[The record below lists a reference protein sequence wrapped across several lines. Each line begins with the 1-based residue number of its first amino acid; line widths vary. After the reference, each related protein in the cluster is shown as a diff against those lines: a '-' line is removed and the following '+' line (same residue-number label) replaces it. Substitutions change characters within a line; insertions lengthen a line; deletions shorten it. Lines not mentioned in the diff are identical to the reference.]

1 MTEDYNSAHTTQLPN
16 RSRSFEDNVIDR
28 LGRIETRI
36 DYIESNIRD
45 CSTDK
50 KQMSNVFVAAV
61 CSSIGAV
68 VATVICYI
76 IGLGPL

>member
-1 MTEDYNSAHTTQLPN
+1 MTEDYNARTTQTPI
-16 RSRSFEDNVIDR
+16 RSRSFEENVIDR

-50 KQMSNVFVAAV
+50 KQMSNIFVAAV

-68 VATVICYI
+68 VATVICYM
-76 IGLGPL
+76 IGLGPI

>member
-1 MTEDYNSAHTTQLPN
+1 MTDDYSTHTPQIPN

-50 KQMSNVFVAAV
+50 KQMSNVVVAAV

-68 VATVICYI
+68 VASVIIYM

>member
-1 MTEDYNSAHTTQLPN
+1 MTEEYSAHTPQLPN
-16 RSRSFEDNVIDR
+16 RSRTFEDNVIDR

-68 VATVICYI
+68 VATVICYM

>member
-1 MTEDYNSAHTTQLPN
+1 MTEDYSAHTPQLPD

-28 LGRIETRI
+28 LGRIETRM
-36 DYIESNIRD
+36 DYIEANISNSSTEKKEMSNI
-45 CSTDK
+45 
-50 KQMSNVFVAAV
+50 VVAAV

-68 VATVICYI
+68 VASGIIYM

>member
-1 MTEDYNSAHTTQLPN
+1 MTEDYNERTNQLPN
-16 RSRSFEDNVIDR
+16 RSRTFEDNVIDR

-50 KQMSNVFVAAV
+50 KQMSNVVVAAV

-68 VATVICYI
+68 VATVICYM
-76 IGLGPL
+76 IGLGPI

>member
-1 MTEDYNSAHTTQLPN
+1 MTEEYSAHTTQVPN

-45 CSTDK
+45 YSTNK
-50 KQMSNVFVAAV
+50 KQMSNVVVAAV

-68 VATVICYI
+68 VATVICYM

>member
-1 MTEDYNSAHTTQLPN
+1 MTEEYSAHTPQLPN

-28 LGRIETRI
+28 LGRIETRM
-36 DYIESNIRD
+36 DYIEANIRD
-45 CSTDK
+45 STDDK
-50 KQMSNVFVAAV
+50 QQMSNIFVAAV

-76 IGLGPL
+76 IGLGTL

>member
-1 MTEDYNSAHTTQLPN
+1 MTEDYGAHTSQLPT

-36 DYIESNIRD
+36 DYIEANIRD
-45 CSTDK
+45 CSKDK
-50 KQMSNVFVAAV
+50 KQMSNTFVAAL
-61 CSSIGAV
+61 CSTISAIVATAV
-68 VATVICYI
+68 VYI

>member
-1 MTEDYNSAHTTQLPN
+1 MTEEYSAHTPQLPN

-50 KQMSNVFVAAV
+50 KQLSNIVVAAV

-68 VATVICYI
+68 VASGIIYI

>member
-1 MTEDYNSAHTTQLPN
+1 MTDDYSTHTPQTPI
-16 RSRSFEDNVIDR
+16 RSRSFEENVIDR

-50 KQMSNVFVAAV
+50 KQMSNIFVAAV

-68 VATVICYI
+68 VATWICYM
-76 IGLGPL
+76 IGLGPI

>member
-1 MTEDYNSAHTTQLPN
+1 MTDDYSTHTPQVPI
-16 RSRSFEDNVIDR
+16 RSRSFEENVIDR
-28 LGRIETRI
+28 LGRIETRM

-45 CSTDK
+45 SSTDK

-68 VATVICYI
+68 VASVIIYI

>member
-1 MTEDYNSAHTTQLPN
+1 MTEEYSAHTTQVPN

-45 CSTDK
+45 YSTDK
-50 KQMSNVFVAAV
+50 KQMSNVVVAAV

-68 VATVICYI
+68 VATVICYM

>member
-1 MTEDYNSAHTTQLPN
+1 MTEDYSARTTQIPD

-36 DYIESNIRD
+36 DYIESNIQA
-45 CSTDK
+45 CSKDK
-50 KQMSNVFVAAV
+50 KQMSNTFVAAL
-61 CSSIGAV
+61 CSTISVV
-68 VATVICYI
+68 VATGICYI

>member
-1 MTEDYNSAHTTQLPN
+1 MTDDYSAHTPQLPD

-36 DYIESNIRD
+36 DYIEANIRD

-50 KQMSNVFVAAV
+50 KQMSNVVVAAV

>member
-1 MTEDYNSAHTTQLPN
+1 MTEDYSAHTTQLSN
-16 RSRSFEDNVIDR
+16 RSRTFEDNVIDR

-68 VATVICYI
+68 VASVIIYM

>member
-1 MTEDYNSAHTTQLPN
+1 MTDDYSTHTPQIPN

-36 DYIESNIRD
+36 DYIEANIRD

-50 KQMSNVFVAAV
+50 KQMSNIVVAAV
-61 CSSIGAV
+61 CSSLGAV
-68 VATVICYI
+68 VATWICYMV
-76 IGLGPL
+76 GLGPL

>member
-1 MTEDYNSAHTTQLPN
+1 MTDDYSAHTTQLPD

-36 DYIESNIRD
+36 DYIEATISERSTEKKEMSNI
-45 CSTDK
+45 
-50 KQMSNVFVAAV
+50 VVAAV

>member
-1 MTEDYNSAHTTQLPN
+1 MTEDYSAHTPQLPD

-36 DYIESNIRD
+36 DYIEANIRD

>member
-1 MTEDYNSAHTTQLPN
+1 MTEDNSARITQIPI

-50 KQMSNVFVAAV
+50 KQLSNVFVAAV

-68 VATVICYI
+68 VATWICYM

>member
-1 MTEDYNSAHTTQLPN
+1 MTDEYNTQPPN
-16 RSRSFEDNVIDR
+16 RSRSFEENVIDR

-50 KQMSNVFVAAV
+50 KQVSNIFVAAV
-61 CSSIGAV
+61 CSTLSAV
-68 VATVICYI
+68 IATGICYI
-76 IGLGPL
+76 IGLVPL

>member
-1 MTEDYNSAHTTQLPN
+1 MTEDYSARTTQLPT
-16 RSRSFEDNVIDR
+16 RSRTFEDNVIDR

-50 KQMSNVFVAAV
+50 KQMSNVVVAAV
-61 CSSIGAV
+61 CSTISAV
-68 VATVICYI
+68 VATGICYI
-76 IGLGPL
+76 IGIGPL

>member
-1 MTEDYNSAHTTQLPN
+1 MTEDYDAYTTQLPN
-16 RSRSFEDNVIDR
+16 RSRTFEDNVIDR

-50 KQMSNVFVAAV
+50 KQMSNVVVAAV

-68 VATVICYI
+68 VAAVIIYM
-76 IGLGPL
+76 IGLGPI

>member
-1 MTEDYNSAHTTQLPN
+1 MTEDYSARTTQLPN

-50 KQMSNVFVAAV
+50 KQMSNVVVAAV

-68 VATVICYI
+68 VATGICYI
-76 IGLGPL
+76 IGLGPI

>member
-1 MTEDYNSAHTTQLPN
+1 MTDDYSTHTPPIPN
-16 RSRSFEDNVIDR
+16 RSSSFEDNVIDR

-45 CSTDK
+45 CSTNK
-50 KQMSNVFVAAV
+50 KQLSNVFVAAV

-68 VATVICYI
+68 VATWISYM

>member
-1 MTEDYNSAHTTQLPN
+1 MTEDYSAHTTQLPT

-28 LGRIETRI
+28 LGRIETRM
-36 DYIESNIRD
+36 DYIEANISDR
-45 CSTDK
+45 STEK
-50 KQMSNVFVAAV
+50 KQMSNVVVAAI

-68 VATVICYI
+68 VATWISYM

>member
-1 MTEDYNSAHTTQLPN
+1 MTEDYSARTTQVPI

-50 KQMSNVFVAAV
+50 KQMSNVVVAAV

-68 VATVICYI
+68 VATVICYM
-76 IGLGPL
+76 IGLGPI

>member
-1 MTEDYNSAHTTQLPN
+1 MTEEYNTQTPN
-16 RSRSFEDNVIDR
+16 RSRSFEENVIDR

-50 KQMSNVFVAAV
+50 KQVNITLITAICSTMSAIVAAGV
-61 CSSIGAV
+61 
-68 VATVICYI
+68 CYI
-76 IGLGPL
+76 IGFGVI

>member
-1 MTEDYNSAHTTQLPN
+1 MTEDYSAHTTQLPG

-50 KQMSNVFVAAV
+50 KQMSNVVVAAV

>member
-1 MTEDYNSAHTTQLPN
+1 MTEDYNAHTPQLPD

-36 DYIESNIRD
+36 DYIEASISERSTEKKEMSNI
-45 CSTDK
+45 
-50 KQMSNVFVAAV
+50 VVAAV

-68 VATVICYI
+68 VASVIIYM
-76 IGLGPL
+76 IGLGPI

>member
-1 MTEDYNSAHTTQLPN
+1 MTEDYSAHTSQLPT
-16 RSRSFEDNVIDR
+16 RSRSFEENVIDR

-50 KQMSNVFVAAV
+50 KQMSNIFVAAV

-68 VATVICYI
+68 VATVICYM
-76 IGLGPL
+76 IGLGPI

>member
-1 MTEDYNSAHTTQLPN
+1 MTEDYSARTTQIPD
-16 RSRSFEDNVIDR
+16 RSRTFEDNVIDR

-50 KQMSNVFVAAV
+50 KQVSNIFVAAV
-61 CSSIGAV
+61 CSTLGAV
-68 VATVICYI
+68 VATGICYI
-76 IGLGPL
+76 IGIGPL

>member
-1 MTEDYNSAHTTQLPN
+1 MTDEYSAHTTQLPT
-16 RSRSFEDNVIDR
+16 RSRTFEDNVIDR

-45 CSTDK
+45 CSTEK
-50 KQMSNVFVAAV
+50 KEMSNIVVAAI

-68 VATVICYI
+68 VASVIIYM

>member
-1 MTEDYNSAHTTQLPN
+1 MTEDYNTQTPS
-16 RSRSFEDNVIDR
+16 RSRSFEENVIDR

-50 KQMSNVFVAAV
+50 KQVSNIFVAAV
-61 CSSIGAV
+61 CSTLSAV
-68 VATVICYI
+68 VATGICYI
-76 IGLGPL
+76 IGFGAI

>member
-1 MTEDYNSAHTTQLPN
+1 MTDDYSTHTPPIPN

-50 KQMSNVFVAAV
+50 KQMSNIFVAAV

-68 VATVICYI
+68 VAAVIIYM